1 MTKFRKG
8 SPEAIAYMAHLR
20 SLRGKGYSSKSRS
33 TKKKMKGGF
42 ILPAAAAT
50 VLKFAAPALISLTT
64 AGLKKLAS
72 HVYHKIKGSGNM
84 MVANPRYSVS
94 GGSDFSDDEATIL
107 GTLYSQVYNVATPK
121 QQKEIEDYCI
131 EHDIPLE

>member
-20 SLRGKGYSSKSRS
+20 SLRGKGCSSKSRS
-33 TKKKMKGGF
+33 MKKRMKGGF
-42 ILPAAAAT
+42 VLPAAAAT
-50 VLKFAAPALISLTT
+50 ILKFAAPALISLTT
-64 AGLKKLAS
+64 AGLKKLGS
-72 HVYHKIKGSGNM
+72 HIYHKIKGSGNM

-94 GGSDFSDDEATIL
+94 GGSDFTEGEATVL
-107 GTLYSQVYNVATPK
+107 GSLYSQLYNVSTPK
-121 QQKEIEDYCI
+121 QREEIEDYCI